1 MLTCARNVDAPKG
14 KSEANGCAWTR
25 LHESIRTLRLL
36 TTTTAKDK
44 GMHTVE
50 MHQKKM
56 EDQGTLV
63 LLLVNKIATD
73 ETTLNQNQSA
83 TIIKTPQQDA
93 SDACKTSTDPQET
106 TTGTTETPPPSH
118 HRNTTEIPP
127 RHHGDNEDTTGTP
140 PEHNRD
146 TGRHPPRPSARNPRT
161 PVRL

>member
-1 MLTCARNVDAPKG
+1 MQGQDLCKKWGRSKG
-14 KSEANGCAWTR
+14 KSEPNICAWKR
-25 LHESIRTLRLL
+25 LHKSIRTLRLL

-118 HRNTTEIPP
+118 HRNTTE
-127 RHHGDNEDTTGTP
+127 TTKTP
-140 PEHNRD
+140 PGHPQNTTETLGD
-146 TGRHPPRPSARNPRT
+146 TRPGRQPGTRRRH
-161 PVRL
+161 